1 MFTWLFAF
9 FRKPAAAEPTTP
21 VAAAT
26 VIDDVAEPVTEN
38 VAEPVI
44 SKAADELFNPISH
57 MVVDTTLEVH
67 KKSKSRQIHWMIS
80 DCTKYRNDQGTRCTF
95 YSNLRDA
102 SVSFYVIVN
111 DAIHRMQDE
120 YNKHNFDN
128 ASKKADTFFTFR
140 EFEGDVTYN
149 RFERPE
155 LDSSNIHVYHKG
167 CAFECDGIYVY
178 LSHLHLGEN
187 YSVEL
192 GT

>member
-1 MFTWLFAF
+1 V
-9 FRKPAAAEPTTP
+9 AEP

-26 VIDDVAEPVTEN
+26 VTDDVDATPVTKDVVEPVVD
-38 VAEPVI
+38 VA
-44 SKAADELFNPISH
+44 AELFNPISH

-67 KKSKSRQIHWMIS
+67 KKSKGRQIHWMIS

-111 DAIHRMQDE
+111 DAIRRMQDE

-140 EFEGDVTYN
+140 EFNGDITHN

-155 LDSSNIHVYHKG
+155 LNSNTHIYHKG
-167 CAFECDGIYVY
+167 RAFECDGIYVY

-192 GT
+192 GTQYKL